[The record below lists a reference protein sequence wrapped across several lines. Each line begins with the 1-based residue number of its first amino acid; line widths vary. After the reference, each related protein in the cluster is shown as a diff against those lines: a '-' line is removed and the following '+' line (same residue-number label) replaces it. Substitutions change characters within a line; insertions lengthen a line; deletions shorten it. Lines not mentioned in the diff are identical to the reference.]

1 MFNLKCFIM
10 KTIEEISK
18 FRRMLTA
25 TVNEGCV
32 CDEIKPAIQS
42 AVTALLQIEFVAFCL
57 TEDGRV
63 VELNKD
69 SSETA

>member
-1 MFNLKCFIM
+1 MFNFKFIIM
-10 KTIEEISK
+10 KTIDEISK

-25 TVNEGCV
+25 TITEGCV

-42 AVTALLQIEFVAFCL
+42 AVTALLQVEFVAFCL
-57 TEDGRV
+57 TEDGRD
-63 VELNKD
+63 VELHKD

>member
-57 TEDGRV
+57 TEDGRE